1 VLQTPRKPQRPVFP
15 YDQSAPREARL
26 SRGELRV
33 LDRLRAGANQS
44 AIAAEFGN
52 SVHTVRTVARNIRE
66 KFEVHSVAELL
77 HGLEA
82 GVYTIAAKP
91 VSEPRAFS
99 LSSAIGIIEREHD
112 RSKKSRGMRTV
123 RMHSDEISA
132 LLGLAQSYH
141 AVVARSAQLSEDLG
155 SVVGRVEGLVEK
167 IGGERAVLARAVGRE
182 LGVTDAERGGTRSA
196 AKIERLGEIFA
207 ATPFALY
214 GDARER
220 ILDAFRTGYKVGRRD
235 HEAKRPHT

>member
-1 VLQTPRKPQRPVFP
+1 VLQTLRKPQRPIFP
-15 YDQSAPREARL
+15 YDLPAPREARL

-44 AIAAEFGN
+44 AIAAELGN

-77 HGLEA
+77 RGLEA

-91 VSEPRAFS
+91 VSEPRAFN
-99 LSSAIGIIEREHD
+99 LASAIGILEREHA
-112 RSKKSRGMRTV
+112 RSQTGRGMRTI

-167 IGGERAVLARAVGRE
+167 IGDERAVLARAVGRE

-196 AKIERLGEIFA
+196 AKIERLAEIFA
-207 ATPFALY
+207 TTPFALY
-214 GDARER
+214 GDAREK
-220 ILDAFRTGYKVGRRD
+220 ILHSFRTGYKVGRRN
-235 HEAKRPHT
+235 HEAKRPHA